1 MVVVEVV
8 RAVGDEGDAEVL
20 GGGSA
25 VVDRTEV
32 AAVSS
37 SVVIGDASGAGGA
50 GSLTSLSDEHAYA
63 TSAETF
69 SADATVKIFVFI
81 ARNLMCGY
89 IPDLTTAG
97 SQTIGNQPLAAY
109 SAAPPCSQN
118 RTKKERG
125 FLCVHLC

>member
-8 RAVGDEGDAEVL
+8 GAVGDEGDAEVL

-32 AAVSS
+32 SAVSS
-37 SVVIGDASGAGGA
+37 SVVTGDACGAGRA
-50 GSLTSLSDEHAYA
+50 GSLLSPSDKHAYA

-81 ARNLMCGY
+81 AGNLMCGY
-89 IPDLTTAG
+89 IPYLTTAG

-109 SAAPPCSQN
+109 SAAPPAA
-118 RTKKERG
+118 
-125 FLCVHLC
+125 